1 MSGLSDI
8 QAMKAL
14 KLAMIGKEKIQ
25 VPSGLGYTPP
35 FNVYHDRYSNL
46 FLTDFDVSKYQPTG
60 KTYYVSAT
68 GSASNDGLTYAT
80 AFSSIGTALSKGDA
94 DVIMVGYGIYERS
107 KGFSGYTISRN
118 VSIKAFGGPVTFS
131 AHDTLT
137 WTVASGYTNTYQA
150 TRSLVDLVWDAKTP
164 DALGDYTRL
173 TKQTSIALV
182 DANPGSWYSD
192 GTTLYVRTSDSR
204 QPDSN
209 IRAYLDVAH
218 AVISGNVTVY
228 MEGINIEGGIEAL
241 KVTNGAGGLNPTFY
255 AKNCKFKYST
265 TYNGLTSQGAKTF
278 LFNCEAS
285 RNYADGF
292 NYHIFNSVNCTS
304 IEINCTGRNNGY
316 STQDNNNGSTT
327 HDGNTIIRIN
337 GNYYSNYGP
346 NIADVNNSK
355 TWCVNCNSHDSL
367 DGQPGYTPSQ
377 VSQETNYYMDGQMW
391 LDSCNSKGTL
401 YDLVSTFSY
410 SVINIRNFTS
420 QSNFYVSGGGVIKP
434 Y

>member
-8 QAMKAL
+8 QSIKAL

-25 VPSGLGYTPP
+25 TPSGLGYSPP

-46 FLTDFDVSKYQPTG
+46 FLTDFDTSRYQPTG

-107 KGFSGYTISRN
+107 KGFSGYTIFRN

-137 WTVASGYTNTYQA
+137 WTVANGYTNTYQA
-150 TRSLVDLVWDAKTP
+150 TRSLVDWVWDAKTP
-164 DALGDYTRL
+164 DSLGDYTRL

-209 IRAYLDVAH
+209 IRAYLDVTH
-218 AVISGNVTVY
+218 AVVSGNVTVY
-228 MEGINIEGGIEAL
+228 MEGINIEGGTEPI
-241 KVTNGAGGLNPTFY
+241 KVTNTTSGEKPTFY
-255 AKNCKFKYST
+255 AKYCKFKYGST
-265 TYNGLTSQGAKTF
+265 SNGMTMRGCLSF
-278 LFNCEAS
+278 LFNCETA
-285 RNYADGF
+285 RNYLDGF
-292 NYHIFNSVNCTS
+292 NYHIQNNVNCTS

-316 STQDNNNGSTT
+316 SGVDNNNGSTT
-327 HDGNTIIRIN
+327 HDGNTVVRIN

-346 NIADVNNSK
+346 NVADVNNSK
-355 TWCVNCNSHDSL
+355 SWLVNCNSHDST
-367 DGQPGYTPSQ
+367 DTGTGSQ
-377 VSQETNYYMDGQMW
+377 VTNYYIDGQMW
-391 LDSCNSKGTL
+391 LDTCTSKGTF
-401 YDLVSTFSY
+401 YDVVSTFSY
-410 SVINIRNFTS
+410 SVLYFRNFTS
-420 QSNFYVSGGGVIKP
+420 QSNFYVSGGALVKP